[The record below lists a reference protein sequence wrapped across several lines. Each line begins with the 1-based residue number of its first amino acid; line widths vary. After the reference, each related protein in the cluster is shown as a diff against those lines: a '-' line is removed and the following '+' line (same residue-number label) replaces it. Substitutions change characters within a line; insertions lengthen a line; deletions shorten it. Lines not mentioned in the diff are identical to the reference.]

1 VHTYVILRIN
11 TWLELLNIRFS
22 TLTSSFNFQFF
33 SVDFINWKNL
43 ERMNEMIEFQI
54 IVTDMIGYCCI
65 LNGGKLIQNGAPKL
79 VAFKEMSCSLFC

>member
-1 VHTYVILRIN
+1 
-11 TWLELLNIRFS
+11 
-22 TLTSSFNFQFF
+22 
-33 SVDFINWKNL
+33 
-43 ERMNEMIEFQI
+43 MNEMIEFQI